1 MYMKKNLS
9 LAGYSLVAL
18 GLVMGSCV
26 SKRKYMEAQTSAAER
41 YRTDSTEWATRSATM
56 QQNVSSLEQRNT
68 TYQRELD
75 SLRNA
80 STTYQKH
87 WDNLQTSYT
96 TTSEQVHQQIHTAID
111 QYVEASNVQLQNG
124 KVYVNLPEKMLF
136 NAGSSTLSS
145 KGKQALDKLAEVL
158 ATNQNVEV
166 DIIATSAYYNDGTG
180 TAGTGST
187 GTGTTGTERNNVTG
201 DNTTGTETTGSGTT
215 GSGTTGS
222 GTTGSETTR
231 STTDANTDAP
241 ATTGTGNK
249 STAKNKNATANNN
262 KTARSNQSS
271 ANKNQSSANVGD
283 SSFPSSGA
291 VTDRRTQQDPNK
303 KNQGTTKAR
312 TTQKGTTTAAKS
324 TKSKQGDQ
332 SMSFKS
338 SPKGTKATA
347 STAPNWNLNVARST
361 AIVRQLTQNGLP
373 QARIILAGHNAKG
386 ITTNEWASTNRG
398 YQIVVSPKMDYQQM
412 WQQRQGTGSGQGTT
426 SMK

>member
-187 GTGTTGTERNNVTG
+187 GTGTTGTEKNNVTA
-201 DNTTGTETTGSGTT
+201 DNPTSSGTT

-222 GTTGSETTR
+222 ETTGSETTR

-249 STAKNKNATANNN
+249 STAKNKNATANKN

-271 ANKNQSSANVGD
+271 ANKNNQSSANVGD
-283 SSFPSSGA
+283 SSFPASGA

-373 QARIILAGHNAKG
+373 QARIILAGQNAKG

-412 WQQRQGTGSGQGTT
+412 WQQREGTGAGQGTT